1 LTIGGSRKLRYQK
14 QDPAPFRLFLLRSA
28 KVAQPSMNT
37 MPLAGVRVLELAR
50 VLAGPWA
57 GQLLADLGAEVI
69 KVERPDSG
77 DDTRAWGPPFVQ
89 GRNGETLGS
98 AYYHSTNRGKR
109 SITADFE
116 TKAGQDLVHTLA
128 READVVI
135 ENFKLGGLKPFNL
148 DYESLRAINPRLVY
162 CSVTGFGQTGP
173 YAPRPGY
180 DFLIQAMGG
189 IMHITGEP
197 EREPMK
203 IGVAFADVF
212 TGLYA
217 AIAIEAALIER
228 SRSGLGQHIDMS
240 LLDVMVGVLAN
251 QALNYLVSGVSPKR
265 MGNSHPNVVPYQ
277 VFPTAD
283 GHVVIAVG
291 NDAQFL
297 RLCEVL
303 VLPELAAD
311 PRYQSN
317 AGRVAAR
324 AELVASIAAR
334 TIRMTRAELLSA
346 LERTGVPT
354 GPIHDIA
361 EVFAD
366 PQVIARAM
374 RLELSAPDA
383 AAGTIPGVRTPILFS
398 RTPLSYEQAS
408 PHLGADTEALLADL
422 AEGKPLFRSS
432 RE

>member
-1 LTIGGSRKLRYQK
+1 
-14 QDPAPFRLFLLRSA
+14 
-28 KVAQPSMNT
+28 MNT

-69 KVERPDSG
+69 KIERPGPG

-89 GRNGETLGS
+89 GRNGETLSS
-98 AYYHSTNRGKR
+98 AYYHATNRGKR
-109 SITADFE
+109 SVAADFE
-116 TKAGQDLVHTLA
+116 TPAGQDLVRALA

-135 ENFKLGGLKPFNL
+135 ENFKLGGLKPFGF

-162 CSVTGFGQTGP
+162 CSITGFGQTGP

-217 AIAIEAALIER
+217 VIAIEAALIER

-251 QALNYLVSGVSPKR
+251 QALNYLVSGVSPNR
-265 MGNSHPNVVPYQ
+265 MGNAHPNIVPYQ

-283 GHVVIAVG
+283 GHVVIAAG

-303 VLPELAAD
+303 DLPELAAD

-317 AGRVAAR
+317 SGRVAAR
-324 AELVASIAAR
+324 AEIVTSIAAR
-334 TIRMTRAELLSA
+334 TIRINRAELLSA
-346 LERTGVPT
+346 LERAGVPT

-374 RLELSAPDA
+374 RLDLPAADA
-383 AAGTIPGVRTPILFS
+383 AAGSIPGVRTPILFS

-408 PHLGADTEALLADL
+408 PQLGADTEALLADL
-422 AEGKPLFRSS
+422 AGGKPLFRSS

>member
-1 LTIGGSRKLRYQK
+1 
-14 QDPAPFRLFLLRSA
+14 
-28 KVAQPSMNT
+28 MNT

-69 KVERPDSG
+69 KVERPGAG
-77 DDTRAWGPPFVQ
+77 DDTRAWGPPFVRGQ
-89 GRNGETLGS
+89 NGETLDS
-98 AYYHSTNRGKR
+98 AYYHATNRGKR
-109 SITADFE
+109 SVVADFE
-116 TKAGQDLVHTLA
+116 TEEGQSLVRALA
-128 READVVI
+128 READVLI
-135 ENFKLGGLKPFNL
+135 ENFKLGGLKPFAL
-148 DYESLRAINPRLVY
+148 DYDSLQAINPRLVY
-162 CSVTGFGQTGP
+162 CSITGFGQTGP

-217 AIAIEAALIER
+217 VIAVQAALMERER
-228 SRSGLGQHIDMS
+228 SGQGQHIDMS
-240 LLDVMVGVLAN
+240 LLDVLVGVLAN

-265 MGNSHPNVVPYQ
+265 MGNAHPNVVPYQ

-291 NDAQFL
+291 NDTQFL
-297 RLCEVL
+297 RLCDVL

-311 PRYQSN
+311 RRYQSN

-324 AELVASIAAR
+324 TELVASVAAR

-346 LERTGVPT
+346 LEKAGVPA

-366 PQVIARAM
+366 PQVVARAM
-374 RLELSAPDA
+374 RLDLPAPDA
-383 AAGTIPGVRTPILFS
+383 AAGTVPGVRTPVLFS
-398 RTPLSYEQAS
+398 RTPLSYQQPS
-408 PHLGADTEALLADL
+408 PRLGADTEALRADI
-422 AEGKPLFRSS
+422 ADGKPLFRSS
-432 RE
+432 RG

>member
-1 LTIGGSRKLRYQK
+1 
-14 QDPAPFRLFLLRSA
+14 
-28 KVAQPSMNT
+28 MNT
-37 MPLAGVRVLELAR
+37 KPLAGVRVLELAR

-69 KVERPDSG
+69 KVERPGAG
-77 DDTRAWGPPFVQ
+77 DDTRTWGPPFVRGQ
-89 GRNGETLGS
+89 NGESLDS
-98 AYYHSTNRGKR
+98 AYYHATNRGKR
-109 SITADFE
+109 SVFADFE
-116 TKAGQDLVHTLA
+116 TEAGRELVRKLA

-135 ENFKLGGLKPFNL
+135 ENFKLDGLKPFGL
-148 DYESLRAINPRLVY
+148 DYDGLRALNPRLVY
-162 CSVTGFGQTGP
+162 CSITGFGQTGP

-180 DFLIQAMGG
+180 DYLIQAMGG
-189 IMHITGEP
+189 IMHLTGEP
-197 EREPMK
+197 DREPMK

-212 TGLYA
+212 TGMYA
-217 AIAIEAALIER
+217 AVAIEAALIECG
-228 SRSGLGQHIDMS
+228 RSGQGQHIDMS

-265 MGNSHPNVVPYQ
+265 MGNAHPNVVPYQ

-283 GHVVIAVG
+283 GHLVIAVG
-291 NDAQFL
+291 TDAQFQ
-297 RLCEVL
+297 RLCDVL

-334 TIRMTRAELLSA
+334 TVRMERAELLTA
-346 LERTGVPT
+346 LEKASVPT

-361 EVFAD
+361 DVFAD

-374 RLELSAPDA
+374 RLDLPAPDA
-383 AAGTIPGVRTPILFS
+383 EGGTVPGIRTPILFS
-398 RTPLSYEQAS
+398 RTPLTYEQAS
-408 PHLGADTEALLADL
+408 PRLGADTDALLADL
-422 AEGKPLFRSS
+422 AGGKPLFRSS
-432 RE
+432 REK

>member
-1 LTIGGSRKLRYQK
+1 LTIGGSRKLLYQK
-14 QDPAPFRLFLLRSA
+14 RYRAPFRLFPLRLA

-69 KVERPDSG
+69 KVERPGSG

-98 AYYHSTNRGKR
+98 AYYHATNRGKR
-109 SITADFE
+109 SVVADFE
-116 TKAGQDLVHTLA
+116 TQAGQNLVRALA

-135 ENFKLGGLKPFNL
+135 ENFKLGGLKPFGL
-148 DYESLRAINPRLVY
+148 DYESLQAINPRLIY
-162 CSVTGFGQTGP
+162 CSITGFGQTGP

-217 AIAIEAALIER
+217 AIAVEAALIER
-228 SRSGLGQHIDMS
+228 ARSGLGQYIDMS

-265 MGNSHPNVVPYQ
+265 MGNSHPNIVPYQ
-277 VFPTAD
+277 VFPAAD

-317 AGRVAAR
+317 GGRVAAR

-334 TIRMTRAELLSA
+334 TIRMTRAELIAA
-346 LERTGVPT
+346 LEQAGVPT

-366 PQVIARAM
+366 PQVVARAM
-374 RLELSAPDA
+374 RLDLPAPDA

-408 PHLGADTEALLADL
+408 PHLGADTEAVLANL

-432 RE
+432 HE

>member
-1 LTIGGSRKLRYQK
+1 
-14 QDPAPFRLFLLRSA
+14 
-28 KVAQPSMNT
+28 MNT

-69 KVERPDSG
+69 KVERPGAG
-77 DDTRAWGPPFVQ
+77 DDTRAWGPPFVRGQ
-89 GRNGETLGS
+89 NGETLDS
-98 AYYHSTNRGKR
+98 AYYHATNRGKR
-109 SITADFE
+109 SVVADFE
-116 TKAGQDLVHTLA
+116 TEEGQSLVRALA
-128 READVVI
+128 READVLI
-135 ENFKLGGLKPFNL
+135 ENFKLGGLKPFAL
-148 DYESLRAINPRLVY
+148 DYDSLQAINPRLVY
-162 CSVTGFGQTGP
+162 CSITGFGQTGP

-217 AIAIEAALIER
+217 VIAVQAALMERER
-228 SRSGLGQHIDMS
+228 SGQGQHIDMS
-240 LLDVMVGVLAN
+240 LLDVLVGVLAN

-265 MGNSHPNVVPYQ
+265 MGNAHPNVVPYQ

-291 NDAQFL
+291 NDTQFL
-297 RLCEVL
+297 RLCDVL

-311 PRYQSN
+311 RRYQSN

-324 AELVASIAAR
+324 TELVASVAAR
-334 TIRMTRAELLSA
+334 TIRMTRAKLLSA
-346 LERTGVPT
+346 LEKAGVPA

-366 PQVIARAM
+366 PQVVARAM
-374 RLELSAPDA
+374 RLDLPAPDA
-383 AAGTIPGVRTPILFS
+383 AAGTVPGVRTPVLFS
-398 RTPLSYEQAS
+398 RTPLSYQQPS
-408 PHLGADTEALLADL
+408 PRLGADTEALRANIAD
-422 AEGKPLFRSS
+422 GKPLFRSS

>member
-1 LTIGGSRKLRYQK
+1 
-14 QDPAPFRLFLLRSA
+14 
-28 KVAQPSMNT
+28 

-69 KVERPDSG
+69 KVERPGSG

-89 GRNGETLGS
+89 GRNGDTLGS
-98 AYYHSTNRGKR
+98 AYYHATNRGKR
-109 SITADFE
+109 SVIADFD
-116 TKAGQDLVHTLA
+116 TQAGQDLVRALA

-135 ENFKLGGLKPFNL
+135 ENFKLDGLKPFGL
-148 DYESLRAINPRLVY
+148 DYESLQAINPRLVY
-162 CSVTGFGQTGP
+162 CSITGFGQTGP

-251 QALNYLVSGVSPKR
+251 QALNYLVSGVSPRR

-291 NDAQFL
+291 TDAQFL

-311 PRYQSN
+311 PRFQSN
-317 AGRVAAR
+317 AGRVTAR

-334 TIRMTRAELLSA
+334 TIRLTRAELLSA
-346 LERTGVPT
+346 LERAGVPT

-361 EVFAD
+361 EVFSD
-366 PQVIARAM
+366 PQVVARAM
-374 RLELSAPDA
+374 RLELPAPDA
-383 AAGTIPGVRTPILFS
+383 AAGTVPGVRTPITFS

-408 PHLGADTEALLADL
+408 PRLGADTEALLADL

>member
-1 LTIGGSRKLRYQK
+1 
-14 QDPAPFRLFLLRSA
+14 
-28 KVAQPSMNT
+28 MNT

-69 KVERPDSG
+69 KVERPGAG
-77 DDTRAWGPPFVQ
+77 DDTRAWGPPFVNGQ
-89 GRNGETLGS
+89 NGETLDS
-98 AYYHSTNRGKR
+98 AYYHATNRGKR
-109 SITADFE
+109 SVVADFE
-116 TKAGQDLVHTLA
+116 TEDGQGLVRALA
-128 READVVI
+128 READVLI
-135 ENFKLGGLKPFNL
+135 ENFKLGGLKPFGL
-148 DYESLRAINPRLVY
+148 DYDSLQAINPRLVY
-162 CSVTGFGQTGP
+162 CSITGFGQTGP

-189 IMHITGEP
+189 IMHVTGEP

-217 AIAIEAALIER
+217 ASAIQAALIER
-228 SRSGLGQHIDMS
+228 ERSGLGQHIDMS
-240 LLDVMVGVLAN
+240 LLDVLVGVLAN

-265 MGNSHPNVVPYQ
+265 MGNAHPNLVPYQ

-297 RLCEVL
+297 RLCAVL

-311 PRYQSN
+311 GRYQSN

-324 AELVASIAAR
+324 EELVANIAAR

-346 LERTGVPT
+346 LEKSGVPA

-366 PQVIARAM
+366 PQVVARAM
-374 RLELSAPDA
+374 RLDLPAPDA
-383 AAGTIPGVRTPILFS
+383 AGGTVPGVRTPILFS
-398 RTPLSYEQAS
+398 RTPLSYEQPS
-408 PHLGADTEALLADL
+408 PRLGADTEALRADI
-422 AEGKPLFRSS
+422 AEGKPLFRSR

>member
-1 LTIGGSRKLRYQK
+1 LAAAATFCIRIGCASVDVFSRTSPKIAKL
-14 QDPAPFRLFLLRSA
+14 
-28 KVAQPSMNT
+28 SMNT
-37 MPLAGVRVLELAR
+37 MPLSGVRVLELAR

-69 KVERPDSG
+69 KVERPGAG
-77 DDTRAWGPPFVQ
+77 DDTRAWGPPFVRGQ
-89 GRNGETLGS
+89 NGETLDS
-98 AYYHSTNRGKR
+98 AYYHATNRGKR
-109 SITADFE
+109 SVVADFE
-116 TKAGQDLVHTLA
+116 TEEGQSLVRALA
-128 READVVI
+128 READVLI
-135 ENFKLGGLKPFNL
+135 ENFKLGGLKPFAL
-148 DYESLRAINPRLVY
+148 DYDSLQAINPRLVY
-162 CSVTGFGQTGP
+162 CSITGFGQTGP

-217 AIAIEAALIER
+217 VIAVQAALMERER
-228 SRSGLGQHIDMS
+228 SGQGQHIDMS
-240 LLDVMVGVLAN
+240 LLDVLVGVLAN

-265 MGNSHPNVVPYQ
+265 MGNAHPNVVPYQ

-291 NDAQFL
+291 NDTQFL
-297 RLCEVL
+297 RLCDVL

-311 PRYQSN
+311 RRYQSN

-324 AELVASIAAR
+324 TELVASVAAR

-346 LERTGVPT
+346 LEKAGVPA

-366 PQVIARAM
+366 PQVVARAM
-374 RLELSAPDA
+374 RLDLPAPDA
-383 AAGTIPGVRTPILFS
+383 AAGTVPGVRTPVLFS
-398 RTPLSYEQAS
+398 RTPLSYQQPS
-408 PHLGADTEALLADL
+408 PRLGADTEALRANIAD
-422 AEGKPLFRSS
+422 GKPLFRSS
-432 RE
+432 RG

>member
-1 LTIGGSRKLRYQK
+1 
-14 QDPAPFRLFLLRSA
+14 
-28 KVAQPSMNT
+28 MNT

-69 KVERPDSG
+69 KVERPGSG

-89 GRNGETLGS
+89 GRNSEPLGS
-98 AYYHSTNRGKR
+98 AYYHATNRGKR
-109 SITADFE
+109 SVIADFD
-116 TKAGQDLVHTLA
+116 TQAGQDLVRALA

-135 ENFKLGGLKPFNL
+135 ENFKLDGLKPFGL
-148 DYESLRAINPRLVY
+148 DYESLQAINPRLVY
-162 CSVTGFGQTGP
+162 CSITGFGQTGP

-251 QALNYLVSGVSPKR
+251 QALNYLVSGVSPRR

-291 NDAQFL
+291 TDAQFL

-311 PRYQSN
+311 PRFQSN
-317 AGRVAAR
+317 AGRVTAR

-334 TIRMTRAELLSA
+334 TIRMPRAELLSA
-346 LERTGVPT
+346 LERAGVPT

-361 EVFAD
+361 EVFSD
-366 PQVIARAM
+366 PQVVARAM
-374 RLELSAPDA
+374 RLELPAPDA
-383 AAGTIPGVRTPILFS
+383 AAGTVPGVRTPITFS

-408 PHLGADTEALLADL
+408 PRLGADTEALLADL

>member
-1 LTIGGSRKLRYQK
+1 
-14 QDPAPFRLFLLRSA
+14 
-28 KVAQPSMNT
+28 
-37 MPLAGVRVLELAR
+37 MPLADVRVLELAR

-69 KVERPDSG
+69 KVERPGTG
-77 DDTRAWGPPFVQ
+77 DDTRAWGPPFVRGQ
-89 GRNGETLGS
+89 NGETLDS
-98 AYYHSTNRGKR
+98 AYYHATNRGKR
-109 SITADFE
+109 SVIADFE
-116 TKAGQDLVHTLA
+116 TEEGQGLVRALA
-128 READVVI
+128 READVLI
-135 ENFKLGGLKPFNL
+135 ENFKLGGLKPFGL
-148 DYESLRAINPRLVY
+148 DYDSLQATNPRLVY
-162 CSVTGFGQTGP
+162 CSITGFGQTGP

-180 DFLIQAMGG
+180 DFLIQGMGG
-189 IMHITGEP
+189 IMHVTGEP

-217 AIAIEAALIER
+217 ASAIQAALIER
-228 SRSGLGQHIDMS
+228 ERSGLGQHIDMS
-240 LLDVMVGVLAN
+240 LLDVLVGVLAN

-265 MGNSHPNVVPYQ
+265 MGNAHPNLVPYQ

-297 RLCEVL
+297 RLCAVL

-311 PRYQSN
+311 GRYQSN

-324 AELVASIAAR
+324 EELVANIAAR

-346 LERTGVPT
+346 LEKSGVPA

-366 PQVIARAM
+366 PQVVARAM
-374 RLELSAPDA
+374 RLDLPAPDA
-383 AAGTIPGVRTPILFS
+383 AGGTVPGVRTPILFS
-398 RTPLSYEQAS
+398 RTPLRYEQPS
-408 PHLGADTEALLADL
+408 PRLGADTEALRADI
-422 AEGKPLFRSS
+422 AEGKPLFRSG

>member
-1 LTIGGSRKLRYQK
+1 
-14 QDPAPFRLFLLRSA
+14 
-28 KVAQPSMNT
+28 MNT

-69 KVERPDSG
+69 KVERPGAG
-77 DDTRAWGPPFVQ
+77 DDTRAWGPPFVRGQ
-89 GRNGETLGS
+89 NGETLDS
-98 AYYHSTNRGKR
+98 AYYHATNRGKR
-109 SITADFE
+109 SVVADFE
-116 TKAGQDLVHTLA
+116 TEEGQGLVRALA
-128 READVVI
+128 READVLI
-135 ENFKLGGLKPFNL
+135 ENFKLGGLKPFAL
-148 DYESLRAINPRLVY
+148 DYDSLQAINPRLVY
-162 CSVTGFGQTGP
+162 CSITGFGQTGP

-217 AIAIEAALIER
+217 VIAVQAALMERER
-228 SRSGLGQHIDMS
+228 SGQGQHIDMS
-240 LLDVMVGVLAN
+240 LLDVLVGVLAN

-265 MGNSHPNVVPYQ
+265 MGNAHPNVVPYQ

-291 NDAQFL
+291 NDTQFL
-297 RLCEVL
+297 RLCDVL

-311 PRYQSN
+311 RRYQSN

-324 AELVASIAAR
+324 TELVASVAAR

-346 LERTGVPT
+346 LEKAGVPA

-366 PQVIARAM
+366 PQVVARAM
-374 RLELSAPDA
+374 RLDLPAPDA
-383 AAGTIPGVRTPILFS
+383 AAGTVPGVRTPVLFS
-398 RTPLSYEQAS
+398 RTPLSYQQPS
-408 PHLGADTEALLADL
+408 PRLGADTEALRADI
-422 AEGKPLFRSS
+422 ADGKPLFRSS
-432 RE
+432 RG

>member
-1 LTIGGSRKLRYQK
+1 
-14 QDPAPFRLFLLRSA
+14 
-28 KVAQPSMNT
+28 MNT

-69 KVERPDSG
+69 KVERPGAG
-77 DDTRAWGPPFVQ
+77 DDTRAWGPPFVRGQ
-89 GRNGETLGS
+89 NGETLDS
-98 AYYHSTNRGKR
+98 AYYHATNRGKR
-109 SITADFE
+109 SVVADFE
-116 TKAGQDLVHTLA
+116 TEEGQSLVRALA
-128 READVVI
+128 READVLI
-135 ENFKLGGLKPFNL
+135 ENFKLGGLKPFAL
-148 DYESLRAINPRLVY
+148 DYDSLQAINPRLVY
-162 CSVTGFGQTGP
+162 CSITGFGQTGP

-217 AIAIEAALIER
+217 VIAVQAALMERER
-228 SRSGLGQHIDMS
+228 SGQGQHIDMS
-240 LLDVMVGVLAN
+240 LLDVLVGVLAN

-265 MGNSHPNVVPYQ
+265 MGNAHPNVVPYQ

-291 NDAQFL
+291 NDTQFL
-297 RLCEVL
+297 RLCDVL

-311 PRYQSN
+311 RRYQSN

-324 AELVASIAAR
+324 TELVASVAAR

-346 LERTGVPT
+346 LEKAGVPA

-366 PQVIARAM
+366 PQVVARAM
-374 RLELSAPDA
+374 RLDLPAPDA
-383 AAGTIPGVRTPILFS
+383 AAGTVPGVRTPVLFS
-398 RTPLSYEQAS
+398 RTPLSYQQPS
-408 PHLGADTEALLADL
+408 PRLGADTEALRANIAD
-422 AEGKPLFRSS
+422 GKPLFRSS
-432 RE
+432 RG

>member
-1 LTIGGSRKLRYQK
+1 
-14 QDPAPFRLFLLRSA
+14 
-28 KVAQPSMNT
+28 MNT

-69 KVERPDSG
+69 KVERPGSG

-98 AYYHSTNRGKR
+98 AYYHATNRGKR
-109 SITADFE
+109 SVVADFE
-116 TKAGQDLVHTLA
+116 TQAGQNLVRALA

-135 ENFKLGGLKPFNL
+135 ENFKLGGLKPFGL
-148 DYESLRAINPRLVY
+148 DYESLQAINPRLIY
-162 CSVTGFGQTGP
+162 CSITGFGQTGP

-217 AIAIEAALIER
+217 AIAVEAALIER
-228 SRSGLGQHIDMS
+228 SRSGLGQYIDMS

-265 MGNSHPNVVPYQ
+265 MGNSHPNIVPYQ

-303 VLPELAAD
+303 DLPELAAD

-324 AELVASIAAR
+324 AELVASITAR

-346 LERTGVPT
+346 LERTEVPT

-374 RLELSAPDA
+374 RLELPAPDA
-383 AAGTIPGVRTPILFS
+383 AAGTVPGVRTPILFS
-398 RTPLSYEQAS
+398 CTPLSYEQAS
-408 PHLGADTEALLADL
+408 PHLGADTEAVLANL

-432 RE
+432 HE

>member
-1 LTIGGSRKLRYQK
+1 
-14 QDPAPFRLFLLRSA
+14 
-28 KVAQPSMNT
+28 MNT

-69 KVERPDSG
+69 KVERPGSG

-89 GRNGETLGS
+89 GRNGEPLGS
-98 AYYHSTNRGKR
+98 AYYHATNRGKR
-109 SITADFE
+109 SVIADFD
-116 TKAGQDLVHTLA
+116 TQAGQDLVRALA

-135 ENFKLGGLKPFNL
+135 ENFKLDGLKPFGL
-148 DYESLRAINPRLVY
+148 DYESLQAINPRLVY
-162 CSVTGFGQTGP
+162 CSITGFGQTGP

-251 QALNYLVSGVSPKR
+251 QALNYLVSGVSPRR

-291 NDAQFL
+291 TDAQFL

-311 PRYQSN
+311 PRFQSN
-317 AGRVAAR
+317 AGRVTAR

-334 TIRMTRAELLSA
+334 TIRLTRAELLSA
-346 LERTGVPT
+346 LERAGVPT

-361 EVFAD
+361 EVFSD
-366 PQVIARAM
+366 PQVVARAM
-374 RLELSAPDA
+374 RLELPAPDA
-383 AAGTIPGVRTPILFS
+383 AAGTVPGVRTPITFS

-408 PHLGADTEALLADL
+408 PRLGADTEALLADL

>member
-1 LTIGGSRKLRYQK
+1 
-14 QDPAPFRLFLLRSA
+14 
-28 KVAQPSMNT
+28 MNT

-69 KVERPDSG
+69 KVERPGAG
-77 DDTRAWGPPFVQ
+77 DDTRAWGPPFVRGQ
-89 GRNGETLGS
+89 NGETLDS
-98 AYYHSTNRGKR
+98 AYYHATNRGKR
-109 SITADFE
+109 SVVADFE
-116 TKAGQDLVHTLA
+116 TEEGQSLVRALA
-128 READVVI
+128 READVLI
-135 ENFKLGGLKPFNL
+135 ENFKLGGLKPFAL
-148 DYESLRAINPRLVY
+148 DYDSLQAINPRLVY
-162 CSVTGFGQTGP
+162 CSITGFGQTGP

-217 AIAIEAALIER
+217 VIAVQAALMERER
-228 SRSGLGQHIDMS
+228 SGQGQHIDMS
-240 LLDVMVGVLAN
+240 LLDVLVGVLAN

-265 MGNSHPNVVPYQ
+265 MGNAHPNVVPYQ

-297 RLCEVL
+297 RLCDVL

-311 PRYQSN
+311 RRYESN

-324 AELVASIAAR
+324 TELVASIAAR

-346 LERTGVPT
+346 LEKAGVPA

-366 PQVIARAM
+366 PHVVARAM
-374 RLELSAPDA
+374 RLDMPAPDA
-383 AAGTIPGVRTPILFS
+383 AGGTVPGVRTPILFS
-398 RTPLSYEQAS
+398 RTPLSYEQPS
-408 PHLGADTEALLADL
+408 PRLGADTEALRADL
-422 AEGKPLFRSS
+422 ADGKPLFRSS
-432 RE
+432 RG

>member
-1 LTIGGSRKLRYQK
+1 
-14 QDPAPFRLFLLRSA
+14 
-28 KVAQPSMNT
+28 MNT

-69 KVERPDSG
+69 KVERPGSG

-89 GRNGETLGS
+89 GRNGDTLGS
-98 AYYHSTNRGKR
+98 AYYHATNRGKR
-109 SITADFE
+109 SVIADFD
-116 TKAGQDLVHTLA
+116 TQAGQDLVRALA

-135 ENFKLGGLKPFNL
+135 ENFKLDGLKPFRL
-148 DYESLRAINPRLVY
+148 DYESLQAINPRLVY
-162 CSVTGFGQTGP
+162 CSITGFGQTGP

-251 QALNYLVSGVSPKR
+251 QALNYLVSGVSPRR

-291 NDAQFL
+291 TDAQFL

-311 PRYQSN
+311 PRFQSN
-317 AGRVAAR
+317 AGRVTAR

-334 TIRMTRAELLSA
+334 TIRLTRAELLSA
-346 LERTGVPT
+346 LERAGVPT

-361 EVFAD
+361 EVFSD
-366 PQVIARAM
+366 PQVVARAM
-374 RLELSAPDA
+374 RLELPAPDA
-383 AAGTIPGVRTPILFS
+383 AAGTVPGVRTPITFS

-408 PHLGADTEALLADL
+408 PRLGADTEALLADL

-432 RE
+432 RG

>member
-1 LTIGGSRKLRYQK
+1 
-14 QDPAPFRLFLLRSA
+14 
-28 KVAQPSMNT
+28 MNT

-69 KVERPDSG
+69 KVERPGAG
-77 DDTRAWGPPFVQ
+77 DDTRAWGPPFVRGQ
-89 GRNGETLGS
+89 NGETLDS
-98 AYYHSTNRGKR
+98 AYYHATNRGKR
-109 SITADFE
+109 SVVADFE
-116 TKAGQDLVHTLA
+116 TEEGQSLVRALA
-128 READVVI
+128 READVLI
-135 ENFKLGGLKPFNL
+135 ENFKLGGLKPFAL
-148 DYESLRAINPRLVY
+148 DYDSLQAINPRLVY
-162 CSVTGFGQTGP
+162 CSITGFGQTGP

-217 AIAIEAALIER
+217 VIAVQAALMERER
-228 SRSGLGQHIDMS
+228 SGQGQHIDMS
-240 LLDVMVGVLAN
+240 LLDVLVGVLAN

-265 MGNSHPNVVPYQ
+265 MGNAHPNVVPYQ

-291 NDAQFL
+291 NDTQFL
-297 RLCEVL
+297 RLCDVL

-311 PRYQSN
+311 RRYQSN

-324 AELVASIAAR
+324 TELVASVAAR

-346 LERTGVPT
+346 LEKAGVPA
-354 GPIHDIA
+354 GPIHNIA

-366 PQVIARAM
+366 PQVVARAM
-374 RLELSAPDA
+374 RLDLPAPDA
-383 AAGTIPGVRTPILFS
+383 AAGTVPGVRTPVLFS
-398 RTPLSYEQAS
+398 RTPLSYQQPS
-408 PHLGADTEALLADL
+408 PRLGADTEALRANIAD
-422 AEGKPLFRSS
+422 GKPLFRSS
-432 RE
+432 RG

>member
-1 LTIGGSRKLRYQK
+1 
-14 QDPAPFRLFLLRSA
+14 
-28 KVAQPSMNT
+28 
-37 MPLAGVRVLELAR
+37 
-50 VLAGPWA
+50 
-57 GQLLADLGAEVI
+57 
-69 KVERPDSG
+69 
-77 DDTRAWGPPFVQ
+77 
-89 GRNGETLGS
+89 
-98 AYYHSTNRGKR
+98 
-109 SITADFE
+109 
-116 TKAGQDLVHTLA
+116 
-128 READVVI
+128 
-135 ENFKLGGLKPFNL
+135 
-148 DYESLRAINPRLVY
+148 
-162 CSVTGFGQTGP
+162 
-173 YAPRPGY
+173 
-180 DFLIQAMGG
+180 MGG

-291 NDAQFL
+291 TDAQFL
-297 RLCEVL
+297 RLCEIL
-303 VLPELAAD
+303 DLPELAAD
-311 PRYQSN
+311 QRFQSN
-317 AGRVAAR
+317 AGRVTAR

-334 TIRMTRAELLSA
+334 AVRMTRAELLSA
-346 LERTGVPT
+346 LERAGVPT

-366 PQVIARAM
+366 PQVVARAM
-374 RLELSAPDA
+374 RLDLPAPDA
-383 AAGTIPGVRTPILFS
+383 AAGTVPGVRTPILFS

-408 PHLGADTEALLADL
+408 PRLGADTEALLADL
-422 AEGKPLFRSS
+422 ADGKPLFRSS

>member
-1 LTIGGSRKLRYQK
+1 
-14 QDPAPFRLFLLRSA
+14 
-28 KVAQPSMNT
+28 

-69 KVERPDSG
+69 KVERPGAG
-77 DDTRAWGPPFVQ
+77 DDTRAWGPPFVRGQ
-89 GRNGETLGS
+89 NGETLDS
-98 AYYHSTNRGKR
+98 AYYHATNRGKR
-109 SITADFE
+109 SVVADFE
-116 TKAGQDLVHTLA
+116 TEEGQSLVRALA
-128 READVVI
+128 READVLI
-135 ENFKLGGLKPFNL
+135 ENFKLGGLKPFAL
-148 DYESLRAINPRLVY
+148 DYDSLQAINPRLVY
-162 CSVTGFGQTGP
+162 CSITGFGQTGP

-217 AIAIEAALIER
+217 VIAVQAALMERER
-228 SRSGLGQHIDMS
+228 SGQGQHIDMS
-240 LLDVMVGVLAN
+240 LLDVLVGVLAN

-265 MGNSHPNVVPYQ
+265 MGNAHPNVVPYQ

-291 NDAQFL
+291 NDTQFL
-297 RLCEVL
+297 RLCDVL

-311 PRYQSN
+311 RRYQSN

-324 AELVASIAAR
+324 TELVASVAAR

-346 LERTGVPT
+346 LEKAGVPA

-366 PQVIARAM
+366 PQVVARAM
-374 RLELSAPDA
+374 RLDLPAPDA
-383 AAGTIPGVRTPILFS
+383 AAGTVPGVRTPVLFS
-398 RTPLSYEQAS
+398 RTPLSYQQPS
-408 PHLGADTEALLADL
+408 PRLGADTEALRANIAD
-422 AEGKPLFRSS
+422 GKPLFRSS
-432 RE
+432 RG

>member
-1 LTIGGSRKLRYQK
+1 
-14 QDPAPFRLFLLRSA
+14 
-28 KVAQPSMNT
+28 MNT

-69 KVERPDSG
+69 KVERPGAG
-77 DDTRAWGPPFVQ
+77 DDTRAWGPPFVRGQ
-89 GRNGETLGS
+89 NGETLDS
-98 AYYHSTNRGKR
+98 AYYHATNRGKR
-109 SITADFE
+109 SVVADFE
-116 TKAGQDLVHTLA
+116 TEEGQGLVRALA
-128 READVVI
+128 READVLI
-135 ENFKLGGLKPFNL
+135 ENFKLGGLKPFAL
-148 DYESLRAINPRLVY
+148 DYDSLQAINPRLIY
-162 CSVTGFGQTGP
+162 CSITGFGQTGP

-217 AIAIEAALIER
+217 VIAVQAALMERER
-228 SRSGLGQHIDMS
+228 SGQGQHIDMS
-240 LLDVMVGVLAN
+240 LLDVLVGVLAN

-265 MGNSHPNVVPYQ
+265 MGNAHPNVVPYQ
-277 VFPTAD
+277 IFPTAD

-291 NDAQFL
+291 NDTQFL
-297 RLCEVL
+297 RLCDVL

-311 PRYQSN
+311 RRYQSN

-324 AELVASIAAR
+324 TELVASVAAR

-346 LERTGVPT
+346 LEKAGVPA

-366 PQVIARAM
+366 PQVVARAM
-374 RLELSAPDA
+374 RLDLPAPDA
-383 AAGTIPGVRTPILFS
+383 AAGTVPGVRTPVLFS
-398 RTPLSYEQAS
+398 RTPLSYQQPS
-408 PHLGADTEALLADL
+408 PRLGADTEALRADI
-422 AEGKPLFRSS
+422 ADGKPLFRSS

>member
-1 LTIGGSRKLRYQK
+1 
-14 QDPAPFRLFLLRSA
+14 
-28 KVAQPSMNT
+28 MNT

-69 KVERPDSG
+69 KVERPGAG
-77 DDTRAWGPPFVQ
+77 DDTRAWGPPFVRGQ
-89 GRNGETLGS
+89 NGETLDS
-98 AYYHSTNRGKR
+98 AYYHATNRGKR
-109 SITADFE
+109 SVVADFE
-116 TKAGQDLVHTLA
+116 TEEGQSLVRALA
-128 READVVI
+128 READVLI
-135 ENFKLGGLKPFNL
+135 ENFKLGGLKPFAL
-148 DYESLRAINPRLVY
+148 DYDSLQAINPRLVY
-162 CSVTGFGQTGP
+162 CSITGFGQTGP

-217 AIAIEAALIER
+217 VIAVQAALMERER
-228 SRSGLGQHIDMS
+228 SGQGQHIDMS
-240 LLDVMVGVLAN
+240 LLDVLVGVLAN

-265 MGNSHPNVVPYQ
+265 MGNAHPNVVPYQ

-291 NDAQFL
+291 NDTQFL
-297 RLCEVL
+297 RLCDVL

-311 PRYQSN
+311 RRYQSN

-324 AELVASIAAR
+324 TELVASVAAR

-346 LERTGVPT
+346 LEKAGVPA

-366 PQVIARAM
+366 PQVVARAM
-374 RLELSAPDA
+374 RLDLPAPDA
-383 AAGTIPGVRTPILFS
+383 AAGTVPGVRTPVLFS
-398 RTPLSYEQAS
+398 RTPLSYQQPS
-408 PHLGADTEALLADL
+408 PRLGADTEALRANIAD
-422 AEGKPLFRSS
+422 GKPLFRSS

>member
-1 LTIGGSRKLRYQK
+1 
-14 QDPAPFRLFLLRSA
+14 
-28 KVAQPSMNT
+28 MNT

-69 KVERPDSG
+69 KIERPGVG
-77 DDTRAWGPPFVQ
+77 DDTRAWGPPFVRGQ
-89 GRNGETLGS
+89 NGETLDS
-98 AYYHSTNRGKR
+98 AYYHATNRGKR
-109 SITADFE
+109 SVVADFE
-116 TKAGQDLVHTLA
+116 TEDGQGLVRALA
-128 READVVI
+128 READVLI
-135 ENFKLGGLKPFNL
+135 ENFKLGGLKPFGL
-148 DYESLRAINPRLVY
+148 DYDSLQAINPRLIY
-162 CSVTGFGQTGP
+162 CSITGFGQTGP

-217 AIAIEAALIER
+217 VIAIQAALSERER
-228 SRSGLGQHIDMS
+228 SGQGQHIDMS

-265 MGNSHPNVVPYQ
+265 MGNAHPNVVPYQ

-291 NDAQFL
+291 NDTQFL
-297 RLCEVL
+297 RLCDVL

-311 PRYQSN
+311 RRYQSN

-324 AELVASIAAR
+324 TELVASVAAR

-346 LERTGVPT
+346 LEKAGVPA

-366 PQVIARAM
+366 PQVVARAM
-374 RLELSAPDA
+374 RLDLPAPDA
-383 AAGTIPGVRTPILFS
+383 AAGTVPGVRTPVLFS
-398 RTPLSYEQAS
+398 RTPLSYQQPS
-408 PHLGADTEALLADL
+408 PRLGADTEALRADI
-422 AEGKPLFRSS
+422 ADGKPLFRSS

>member
-1 LTIGGSRKLRYQK
+1 LTIGGSRKLLYQK
-14 QDPAPFRLFLLRSA
+14 RYPAPFRLFPLRLA

-69 KVERPDSG
+69 KVERPGSG
-77 DDTRAWGPPFVQ
+77 DDTRVWGPPFVQ

-98 AYYHSTNRGKR
+98 AYYHATNRGKR
-109 SITADFE
+109 SVVADFE
-116 TKAGQDLVHTLA
+116 TQAGQDLVRALA

-135 ENFKLGGLKPFNL
+135 ENFKLGGLKPFGL
-148 DYESLRAINPRLVY
+148 DYESLQAINPRLIY
-162 CSVTGFGQTGP
+162 CSITGFGQTGP

-217 AIAIEAALIER
+217 AIAVEAALLER
-228 SRSGLGQHIDMS
+228 SRSGLGQYIDMS

-283 GHVVIAVG
+283 GHVVIAAG

-346 LERTGVPT
+346 LERAGVPT

-374 RLELSAPDA
+374 RLELPAPDA
-383 AAGTIPGVRTPILFS
+383 AAGTVPGVRTPILFS

>member
-1 LTIGGSRKLRYQK
+1 
-14 QDPAPFRLFLLRSA
+14 
-28 KVAQPSMNT
+28 MNT

-69 KVERPDSG
+69 KVERPGSG

-89 GRNGETLGS
+89 GRNGDTLGS
-98 AYYHSTNRGKR
+98 AYYHATNRGKR
-109 SITADFE
+109 SVIADFD
-116 TKAGQDLVHTLA
+116 TQAGQDLVRALA

-135 ENFKLGGLKPFNL
+135 ENFKLDGLKPFGL
-148 DYESLRAINPRLVY
+148 DYESLQAINPRLVY
-162 CSVTGFGQTGP
+162 CSITGFGQTGP

-251 QALNYLVSGVSPKR
+251 QALNYLVSGVSPRR

-291 NDAQFL
+291 TDAQFL

-311 PRYQSN
+311 PRFQSN
-317 AGRVAAR
+317 AGRVTAR

-334 TIRMTRAELLSA
+334 TIRLTRAELLSA
-346 LERTGVPT
+346 LERAGVPT

-361 EVFAD
+361 EVFSD
-366 PQVIARAM
+366 PQVVARAM
-374 RLELSAPDA
+374 RLELPAPDA
-383 AAGTIPGVRTPILFS
+383 AAGTVPGVRTPITFS
-398 RTPLSYEQAS
+398 RTPLRYEQAS
-408 PHLGADTEALLADL
+408 PRLGADTEALLADL

>member
-1 LTIGGSRKLRYQK
+1 LAAAATFCIRIGCASVDVFFRTSPKIAKL
-14 QDPAPFRLFLLRSA
+14 
-28 KVAQPSMNT
+28 SMNT

-69 KVERPDSG
+69 KVERPGAG
-77 DDTRAWGPPFVQ
+77 DDTRAWGPPFVRGQ
-89 GRNGETLGS
+89 NGETLDS
-98 AYYHSTNRGKR
+98 AYYHATNRGKR
-109 SITADFE
+109 SVVADFE
-116 TKAGQDLVHTLA
+116 TEEGQSLVRALA
-128 READVVI
+128 READVLI
-135 ENFKLGGLKPFNL
+135 ENFKLGGLKPFAL
-148 DYESLRAINPRLVY
+148 DYDSLQAINPRLVY
-162 CSVTGFGQTGP
+162 CSITGFGQTGP

-217 AIAIEAALIER
+217 VIAVQAALMERER
-228 SRSGLGQHIDMS
+228 SGQGQHIDMS
-240 LLDVMVGVLAN
+240 LLDVLVGVLAN

-265 MGNSHPNVVPYQ
+265 MGNAHPNVVPYQ

-291 NDAQFL
+291 NDTQFL
-297 RLCEVL
+297 RLCDVL

-311 PRYQSN
+311 RRYQSN

-324 AELVASIAAR
+324 TELVASVAAR

-346 LERTGVPT
+346 LEKAGVPA

-366 PQVIARAM
+366 PQVVARAM
-374 RLELSAPDA
+374 RLDLPAPDA
-383 AAGTIPGVRTPILFS
+383 AAGTVPGVRTPVLFS
-398 RTPLSYEQAS
+398 RTPLSYQQPS
-408 PHLGADTEALLADL
+408 PRLGADTEALRANIAD
-422 AEGKPLFRSS
+422 GKPLFRSS
-432 RE
+432 RG

>member
-1 LTIGGSRKLRYQK
+1 
-14 QDPAPFRLFLLRSA
+14 
-28 KVAQPSMNT
+28 MNT

-69 KVERPDSG
+69 KVERPGAG
-77 DDTRAWGPPFVQ
+77 DDTRAWGPPFVKA
-89 GRNGETLGS
+89 RNGETLGS
-98 AYYHSTNRGKR
+98 AYYHATNRGKH
-109 SITADFE
+109 SVVADFE
-116 TKAGQDLVHTLA
+116 THAGQDLVRALA

-135 ENFKLGGLKPFNL
+135 ENFKLGGLKPFGL
-148 DYESLRAINPRLVY
+148 DYESLKAINPRLVY
-162 CSVTGFGQTGP
+162 CSITGFGQTGP

-217 AIAIEAALIER
+217 VIAIEAALIER
-228 SRSGLGQHIDMS
+228 ARSGLGQHIDMS

-291 NDAQFL
+291 NDGQFL

-303 VLPELAAD
+303 ALPELAAD
-311 PRYQSN
+311 PRYRSN

-324 AELVASIAAR
+324 TELVASIAAR

-346 LERTGVPT
+346 LEKAGVPT
-354 GPIHDIA
+354 GPIHDLA

-366 PQVIARAM
+366 PHVVARAM
-374 RLELSAPDA
+374 RLELPAPDA
-383 AAGTIPGVRTPILFS
+383 AAGAVPGVRTPILFS
-398 RTPLSYEQAS
+398 RTPLNYEQAS
-408 PHLGADTEALLADL
+408 PGLGADTEELLADL
-422 AEGKPLFRSS
+422 NEGKPLFRSS

>member
-1 LTIGGSRKLRYQK
+1 
-14 QDPAPFRLFLLRSA
+14 
-28 KVAQPSMNT
+28 MNT

-69 KVERPDSG
+69 KVERPGSG

-89 GRNGETLGS
+89 GRNGEPLGS
-98 AYYHSTNRGKR
+98 AYYHATNRGKR
-109 SITADFE
+109 SVIADFD
-116 TKAGQDLVHTLA
+116 TQAGQDLVRALA

-135 ENFKLGGLKPFNL
+135 ENFKLDGLKPFGL
-148 DYESLRAINPRLVY
+148 DYESLQAINPRLVY
-162 CSVTGFGQTGP
+162 CSITGFGQTGP

-251 QALNYLVSGVSPKR
+251 QALNYLVSGVSPRR

-291 NDAQFL
+291 TDAQFL

-311 PRYQSN
+311 PRFQSN
-317 AGRVAAR
+317 AGRVTAR

-334 TIRMTRAELLSA
+334 TIRMPRADLLSA
-346 LERTGVPT
+346 LERAGVPT

-361 EVFAD
+361 EVFSD
-366 PQVIARAM
+366 PQVVARAM
-374 RLELSAPDA
+374 RLELPAPDA
-383 AAGTIPGVRTPILFS
+383 AAGTVPGVRTPITFS

-408 PHLGADTEALLADL
+408 PRLGADTEALLADL

>member
-1 LTIGGSRKLRYQK
+1 LAAAATFCIRIGCASVDVFSRTSPKIAKL
-14 QDPAPFRLFLLRSA
+14 
-28 KVAQPSMNT
+28 SMNT

-69 KVERPDSG
+69 KVERPGAG
-77 DDTRAWGPPFVQ
+77 DDTRAWGPPFVRGQ
-89 GRNGETLGS
+89 NGETLDS
-98 AYYHSTNRGKR
+98 AYYHATNRGKR
-109 SITADFE
+109 SVVADFE
-116 TKAGQDLVHTLA
+116 TEEGQSLVRALA
-128 READVVI
+128 READVLI
-135 ENFKLGGLKPFNL
+135 ENFKLGGLKPFAL
-148 DYESLRAINPRLVY
+148 DYDSLQAINPRLVY
-162 CSVTGFGQTGP
+162 CSITGFGQTGP

-217 AIAIEAALIER
+217 VIAVQAALMERER
-228 SRSGLGQHIDMS
+228 SGQGQHIDMS
-240 LLDVMVGVLAN
+240 LLDVLVGVLAN

-265 MGNSHPNVVPYQ
+265 MGNAHPNVVPYQ

-291 NDAQFL
+291 NDTQFL
-297 RLCEVL
+297 RLCDVL

-311 PRYQSN
+311 RRYQSN

-324 AELVASIAAR
+324 TELVASVAAR

-346 LERTGVPT
+346 LEKAGVPA

-366 PQVIARAM
+366 PQVVARAM
-374 RLELSAPDA
+374 RLDLPAPDA
-383 AAGTIPGVRTPILFS
+383 AAGTVPGVRTPVLFS
-398 RTPLSYEQAS
+398 RTPLSYQQPS
-408 PHLGADTEALLADL
+408 PRLGADTEALRADI
-422 AEGKPLFRSS
+422 ADGKPLFRSS